1 MAPPGAR
8 RPPPAPP
15 RWAARAGGA
24 PPPAFVAHDRTLA
37 RPSSIAHW
45 QLRDLVACPEVEGEL
60 YLVRHCAT
68 LRYDVASGKVR
79 MLGRWEGGR
88 GREGRGAGAGCG
100 ACARATQGAGV
111 RALSPAV
118 KRRPGQW
125 GGRWFL
131 HPSPRIGYPILSL
144 ARGGAACPSVGPWLP
159 RGRARAP
166 AGSGRVNLSQQKKP
180 CASRRPVSWRGRPL
194 CGRAGLPRGW
204 SQCTCM
210 SWEGA

>member
-79 MLGRWEGGR
+79 MLGRGEGGR

-100 ACARATQGAGV
+100 ARARATQGAGV

-125 GGRWFL
+125 GGGGSSTPPL
-131 HPSPRIGYPILSL
+131 GL
-144 ARGGAACPSVGPWLP
+144 ATPYSHWRGVARPVRPWAPGCPGGA
-159 RGRARAP
+159 RARLQG
-166 AGSGRVNLSQQKKP
+166 AG
-180 CASRRPVSWRGRPL
+180 ASI
-194 CGRAGLPRGW
+194 
-204 SQCTCM
+204 
-210 SWEGA
+210 